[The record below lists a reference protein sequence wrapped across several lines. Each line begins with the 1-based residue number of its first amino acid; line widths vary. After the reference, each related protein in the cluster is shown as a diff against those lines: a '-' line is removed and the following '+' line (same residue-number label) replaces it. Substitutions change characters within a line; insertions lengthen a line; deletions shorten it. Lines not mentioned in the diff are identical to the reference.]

1 MFFFFTIFPFYP
13 CGPFI
18 ISTFF
23 ILFGLLSF
31 YFICFSISF
40 TSQFASVFFSLCHFV
55 QYSFT
60 MLFLSSIHS
69 FFLSFYLFLLSII
82 KSVLFWLKVTFFSLV
97 PLLYVSTGNNIF
109 FYSVH
114 NCRFALQYHFNC
126 SWVGFSDLK
135 SVDIVQT
142 DVCYEFCCLSSCV
155 SFSMFGL
162 SVCLMLL

>member
-1 MFFFFTIFPFYP
+1 MVLSSFLLFLFCLVFCHFISYVFPFP
-13 CGPFI
+13 LHHSSPLSFFLSV
-18 ISTFF
+18 ISSNTPLQCYFFLLF
-23 ILFGLLSF
+23 IL
-31 YFICFSISF
+31 
-40 TSQFASVFFSLCHFV
+40 
-55 QYSFT
+55 
-60 MLFLSSIHS
+60 

-114 NCRFALQYHFNC
+114 KCRFALQYHFNC